1 MATSA
6 SGEQARSGRRPYES
20 RLRQRQTA
28 ETRERV
34 IAAGSELVRQLPS
47 WDWREG
53 TFRAVAERAGVG
65 ERTVYRHFPT
75 A

>member
-1 MATSA
+1 
-6 SGEQARSGRRPYES
+6 
-20 RLRQRQTA
+20 
-28 ETRERV
+28 V

-47 WDWREG
+47 WDWREV